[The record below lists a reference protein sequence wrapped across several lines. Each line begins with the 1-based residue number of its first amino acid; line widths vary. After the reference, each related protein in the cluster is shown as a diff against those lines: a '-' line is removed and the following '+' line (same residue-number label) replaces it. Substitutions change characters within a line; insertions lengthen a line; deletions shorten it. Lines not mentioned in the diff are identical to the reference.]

1 MRANA
6 STGVGGGE
14 SCVNR
19 DALRL
24 LTTCSITVSLSR
36 AIFANVLER
45 MPARCVLRV
54 TQRDLPASVSGG
66 TDVAVLLVMRGLGRP
81 RRGRWLGHPGGHRA
95 ARGQHVTAPGPSGV
109 WLVVLGTNDA
119 ARLAPIARMSW
130 MLAGHVPGPI
140 HEHPAV
146 CSRWRGRDG
155 PV

>member
-36 AIFANVLER
+36 AIFANVLAH

-66 TDVAVLLVMRGLGRP
+66 TDVAVLLVMRGLGGSQ
-81 RRGRWLGHPGGHRA
+81 RGHWLWRPGGLRA
-95 ARGQHVTAPGPSGV
+95 ARGQHGPASGSSC
-109 WLVVLGTNDA
+109 
-119 ARLAPIARMSW
+119 ARLVLLGREGW
-130 MLAGHVPGPI
+130 R
-140 HEHPAV
+140 PALRFRRAF
-146 CSRWRGRDG
+146 SS
-155 PV
+155 PAH